1 MAQTLNQI
9 AKSQFFTNFTKL
21 DERIKLHYLIFIVE
35 KIIKQ
40 LR

>member
-1 MAQTLNQI
+1 LNQL
-9 AKSQFFTNFTKL
+9 AKSQFFTNFTEL
-21 DERIKLHYLIFIVE
+21 DGQIKLHYLIFIAE